1 MDAMPTHV
9 NGEGP
14 KRLVDGE
21 EDLLKRAT
29 RVADR
34 LLTDGDVCNFFSSFT
49 SKGASI
55 PHEQDVLLQNRPER
69 NALHGVFWGD
79 DPDAALQRRKKSVRA
94 ALLLRFPYSLPSL
107 L

>member
-55 PHEQDVLLQNRPER
+55 LHEQDVLLQNRPER
-69 NALHGVFWGD
+69 NALYGVFGGD
-79 DPDAALQRRKKSVRA
+79 DPDAALQGA
-94 ALLLRFPYSLPSL
+94 PAECACP
-107 L
+107 